1 MLYNILLIS
10 IDSLRADQ
18 CFGNNMTS
26 KTPNIDLLRKNGI
39 SFTQA
44 ISSADGTGN
53 CIGTVFSG
61 LYPSKSGIT
70 HYTVNNTINNH
81 LDILKNHN
89 YRLITTAPDVSFFI
103 KLGEYF
109 DDANFY
115 KYDKKEH
122 YQGLFGGI
130 GEHIVNKLVEIEKNQ
145 PWFYFIHLM
154 DLHWPFVIPENFDKI
169 EYGTNRHERMLSA
182 IDSWIGIF
190 LQKIN
195 LKNTLVIL
203 TSDHGEFIH
212 IHEESYTP
220 NVDKIFRTGKQFVPQ
235 LEPLGLKLFVFTR
248 NIAKTLLSARVK
260 PELNQKRALESRGT
274 WNIYDDII
282 NIPLIFSGI
291 NFSKQIISQLVRQVD
306 IFPTIL
312 EILNLSCVKHTD
324 GISLVPI
331 IQGEKIDE
339 IPAFIENASK
349 DPKRLGNII
358 GIRSSTYKYFRARS
372 DPHFHVSLYNL
383 TKDPFEQNNIAEIE
397 KDKVLEMEK
406 LLLEIT
412 KNHEADYK
420 LELDEAERKKVE
432 EELRKLGYL

>member
-1 MLYNILLIS
+1 MHNVLLIS

-18 CFGNNMTS
+18 CFDNNKTS
-26 KTPNIDLLRKNGI
+26 KTPNIDHLRKNGI

-53 CIGTVFSG
+53 CIGTIFSG

-70 HYTVNNTINNH
+70 HYTVNSAINNH
-81 LDILKNHN
+81 LDILKNHG
-89 YRLITTAPDVSFFI
+89 YHLTATIPDVSFFI
-103 KLGEYF
+103 KLGKYF
-109 DDANFY
+109 DDTNFY

-130 GEHIVNKLVEIEKNQ
+130 GEQIANKIVEIEKNQ
-145 PWFYFIHLM
+145 PWFYFMHLM

-169 EYGTNRHERMLSA
+169 EYGANRHERMLSA
-182 IDSWIGIF
+182 IDPWIGTF
-190 LQKIN
+190 LRKIN
-195 LKNTLVIL
+195 LKNTMVIL

-212 IHEESYTP
+212 IHETYTQK
-220 NVDKIFRTGKQFVPQ
+220 VDKIFRIGKKLMPQ

-248 NIAKTLLSARVK
+248 NIIKILLTIRVK
-260 PELNQKRALESRGT
+260 QELKQKKVLESRGT
-274 WNIYDDII
+274 WNIYDDVI

-291 NFSKQIISQLVRQVD
+291 NFSKQTISQLVRQVD

-312 EILNLSCVKHTD
+312 ELLNLSRTKYTD
-324 GISLVPI
+324 GRSLVPI
-331 IQGEKIDE
+331 IQGEQVDE

-358 GIRSSTYKYFRARS
+358 GIRSSTYKYFRSRN
-372 DPHFHVSLYNL
+372 DPHYRISLYDL
-383 TKDPFEQNNIAEIE
+383 TKDPFEQNNIAEIK

-412 KNHEADYK
+412 KNHQVEYN
-420 LELDEAERKKVE
+420 LELDDVERKKVE